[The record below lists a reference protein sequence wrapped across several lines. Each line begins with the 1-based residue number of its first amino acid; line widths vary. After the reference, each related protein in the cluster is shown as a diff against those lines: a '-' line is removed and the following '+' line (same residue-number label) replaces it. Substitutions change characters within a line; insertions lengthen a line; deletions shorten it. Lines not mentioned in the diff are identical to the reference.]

1 MINFIDVTDFADNEI
16 TLDLTQYNTTQFE
29 SIAST
34 VIYDVLNDL
43 LGAKLYNELIDDLDG
58 TGQPQTQL
66 YIDLVDGITY
76 LDAKKSNR
84 TVNFQGIKKMLRYF
98 VYVSYKLNKLS
109 FDKTTGTVQPENEG
123 SKQLTKQELMNILS
137 GYYNKAVELYRLTV
151 KYLNDNWETYFTST
165 DFALWYPKKI
175 KPMSAFEYI
184 SIQPVNGYQLPG
196 GEMSFENEN
205 TIIL

>member
-1 MINFIDVTDFADNEI
+1 
-16 TLDLTQYNTTQFE
+16 
-29 SIAST
+29 
-34 VIYDVLNDL
+34 
-43 LGAKLYNELIDDLDG
+43 
-58 TGQPQTQL
+58 
-66 YIDLVDGITY
+66 
-76 LDAKKSNR
+76 
-84 TVNFQGIKKMLRYF
+84 
-98 VYVSYKLNKLS
+98 
-109 FDKTTGTVQPENEG
+109 
-123 SKQLTKQELMNILS
+123 MNILS